1 MSALLSVCAALAA
14 LLGCAAL
21 ALSQARHWKAVN
33 AVAAPPPRAL
43 RLAGWALI
51 TASLACCIA
60 CDGAS
65 FAALLWP
72 LLVGGAALVVAAALT
87 WRPAFLRPLAAV
99 FARSPP

>member
-21 ALSQARHWKAVN
+21 ALSQARHWKAV
-33 AVAAPPPRAL
+33 AAGAAPPPRAL
-43 RLAGWALI
+43 RLLGWALV

-65 FAALLWP
+65 FAALMWP
-72 LLVGGAALVVAAALT
+72 LLIGGAALGVAAVLT
-87 WRPAFLRPLAAV
+87 WRPALLRPLAAM
-99 FARSPP
+99 FARSPS

>member
-1 MSALLSVCAALAA
+1 MLSVCAALAA

-21 ALSQARHWKAVN
+21 ALSQARHWKAV
-33 AVAAPPPRAL
+33 AIRASPPPRAV
-43 RLAGWALI
+43 RLSGWVLLI
-51 TASLACCIA
+51 ASLVCCIA

-87 WRPAFLRPLAAV
+87 WRPSLLRPLAAA
-99 FARSPP
+99 FARRRS